1 MFKDALNM
9 LLITYVKQRKGEEMV
24 RRQMT
29 ATSPADARNI
39 VQMLRNRPNVTQVQ
53 VWKPEHL

>member
-1 MFKDALNM
+1 M